1 MNKKTV
7 YILFDGVNANKS
19 AKVHGGGAFS
29 RWIAKEL
36 VKRANN
42 MIVSVLWPSG
52 VSPQTNEENEIFC
65 NEAYHVKTVNSAE
78 DMDYKDGD
86 TLFIP
91 IMESFH
97 GKLEIIRAKFPL
109 LRIVTVIHGMR
120 NVDLVRFEKYQIYYH
135 TWYKA
140 LPGIQLLSW
149 GRQIRNKK
157 REVKL
162 IQNAC
167 KIVDEVY
174 TDSNASMQLILQYAS
189 PKSICFY
196 YPASMINISN
206 KDIEYKYTEKYV
218 LMININ
224 RPEKNFIR
232 SLVAF
237 CNYKKKNPES
247 KLKFY
252 AVGASVDFIERVK
265 KVKEIDIEI
274 VESQVQY
281 FDYVS
286 TKELYD
292 MLTQAYFLL
301 YPSRSE
307 GYGLPVLDA
316 LNVGCPT
323 VASELCSVPEVI
335 GSSAYYVDPYS
346 TESIEHGIEYMAMP
360 SNNNYYRQLIKKSR
374 VAINMR
380 LEADSAALSQA
391 ILREI

>member
-1 MNKKTV
+1 MRSSCV

-36 VKRANN
+36 VHRAKNVR
-42 MIVSVLWPSG
+42 ISVLWPAG
-52 VSPQTNEENEIFC
+52 VLPKTKEEKDIFD
-65 NEAYHVKTVNSAE
+65 NQEYHIKQVNSAE
-78 DMDYKDGD
+78 DVDYIEGD

-97 GKLEIIRAKFPL
+97 GNLAVIKTKFPF
-109 LRIVTVIHGMR
+109 LRIVAVIHGMR
-120 NVDLVRFEKYQIYYH
+120 NVDLARFEKYQVYYH
-135 TWYKA
+135 TWYRTI
-140 LPGIQLLSW
+140 PGMNLLSW
-149 GRQIRNKK
+149 GRQIKNKN

-162 IQNAC
+162 VKEAC
-167 KIVDEVY
+167 QIVDEVY

-196 YPASMINISN
+196 YPASMIEIPY
-206 KDIEYKYTEKYV
+206 KEIEYKVDDKYV

-237 CNYKKKNPES
+237 CNFKKNHPES
-247 KLKFY
+247 ELKFY
-252 AVGASVDFIERVK
+252 AVGASEDFKNRVK
-265 KVKEIDIEI
+265 KVKEIDNTI
-274 VESQVQY
+274 VESEVRY
-281 FDYVS
+281 FDYIS
-286 TKELYD
+286 SKELYD
-292 MLTQAYFLL
+292 LFAQAYFLL

-316 LNVGCPT
+316 LNAGCPV

-346 TESIEHGIEYMAMP
+346 TKSIEHGIEFMALP
-360 SNNNYYRQLIKKSR
+360 ANNNYYRRLLKNSYE
-374 VAINMR
+374 AIHLR
-380 LEADSAALSQA
+380 LEADCSALSHA
-391 ILREI
+391 ILRE